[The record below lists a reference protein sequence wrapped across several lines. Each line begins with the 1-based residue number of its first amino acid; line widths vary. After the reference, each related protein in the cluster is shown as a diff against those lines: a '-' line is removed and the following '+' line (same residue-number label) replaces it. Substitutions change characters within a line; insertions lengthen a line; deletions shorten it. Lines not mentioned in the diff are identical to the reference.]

1 MTLVRNRPNRWLVDD
16 DFAGSVDRLFQQ
28 MSAPALGHA
37 LGPARPAGDAHPF
50 DLYETDEALVLQMAV
65 PGSSA
70 DDLDLSIESRQL
82 TVRASLPEDEGEN
95 RRYWAQSIPRGETT
109 RSIRLPATVDADA
122 IEARVEDGLLTLTMP
137 KVQEAKV
144 KKIAI
149 ARE

>member
-1 MTLVRNRPNRWLVDD
+1 MTLVRNRPNRWMMDD
-16 DFAGSVDRLFQQ
+16 DFVGSIDRLFDQI
-28 MSAPALGHA
+28 SAPALGPTRSV
-37 LGPARPAGDAHPF
+37 GESHPF

-82 TVRASLPEDEGEN
+82 TVRASLADDQAED
-95 RRYWAQSIPRGETT
+95 RRYWAQGIPRGETT
-109 RSIRLPATVDADA
+109 RSIKLPATVDADA
-122 IEARVEDGLLTLTMP
+122 IEARVDNGLLTLTMP

-149 ARE
+149 SRE